1 MSVMCLSESIIK
13 IFVNSDKYLFVKKI
27 PKELFQFVILTFGSY
42 LNNLL
47 YLVSLNFMFYRK

>member
-13 IFVNSDKYLFVKKI
+13 IFVNSNKCLFIKKF
-27 PKELFQFVILTFGSY
+27 KRVIAICDFDIWKP
-42 LNNLL
+42 NNLL

>member
-13 IFVNSDKYLFVKKI
+13 IFVNSDKCLFVKKI